1 MIKLLYF
8 LWNHKIGVIFF
19 LFLLSIIGVF
29 SSIKIEKT
37 MYPNT
42 NLPQYVVQSTWG
54 NYSPEVME
62 MKVTAPVERSVS
74 KLKYIKGIKS
84 ESRKGSSTVTI
95 YCDKDYNEN
104 EFELLLNESM
114 QALRNEFSRNVLVR
128 IIRRK
133 PDEFGQREGFI
144 AYRVF
149 SKYSVDSL
157 SRIVE
162 NEVKTSLSSI
172 EGVAEVNESG
182 LEKQGYFIHIK
193 KEFRNFP
200 QFSIFR
206 IQAKI
211 REFFQLRPNSIAKLN
226 NDEFVV
232 KFDERIISNELL
244 KSIPIAS
251 LANRVLKL
259 GDIARVNKGPEIKR
273 MLIRFNGLEGITLDI
288 KRQADASA
296 ISTSEKVKKK
306 MAELSKK
313 YNLKTELLTDEGE
326 KVTLKLN
333 DLFLRVI
340 ISLIVIFIIVFIITK
355 QLYNSIIVM
364 LLLVLSALFA
374 ILGLYLTGN
383 SVNLTTIAGLA
394 LGFGMIID
402 NSLVVVE
409 KLSHLKQNQN
419 FKENVI
425 TAINHIIVPVKV
437 ATFTSIGAI
446 LPVFVM
452 DEMLKITLSP
462 FVIALS
468 FSLVA
473 SLIISIVFL
482 PLLIKESKRYSEVT
496 DEQNYFIR
504 FILWLGK
511 KKKTSIILIAMLLG
525 IPGIPFYF
533 YPVPNQVAGWDSYNS
548 IFNSNL
554 FKNEIKPIINYSFGG
569 APFVYIN
576 DLKDKFSWGAY
587 RSAGS
592 EEENKMN
599 LTIRGPSGMRLED
612 MNSIMTKF
620 ETKVQPFIHLIDHM
634 FVQVYQSFSN
644 MEIIF
649 KDEHYFDGTPEQI
662 KDAFTELTINFG
674 GLDLFISGVGDNI
687 SIRGAGRGGFSF
699 GEGSLKYKLTGP
711 SYDEL
716 KRFAEK
722 IEKNY
727 LSGNRRIKNV
737 NLNSGGGF
745 RNRSQDQM
753 ELTFHKKLTP
763 YEYEWVNR
771 NFLFLFQR
779 DETELTVPGQYGEE
793 RIYIKSEQQG
803 VETIYDFNSL
813 VLEDDSNRAIKISKL
828 GNITEEE
835 IQGEVERE
843 NQLYVRYISFE
854 YRSSKKRIERF
865 QKKFEKN
872 VLSLLPDD
880 MKFEENKNEDIFALE
895 EGLDEKLILIITLL
909 IVFAIVAMYFESY
922 KYAASI
928 FLIIPFS
935 LVGIIYFFWI
945 MDEAIDSDALFGL
958 MFVAG
963 IVINNAA
970 FVLYEILRKRRAQ
983 IPMNQAV
990 EETVID
996 RFKPVILTTITTVLG
1011 IMPLFL
1017 PQILNQVLDPFT
1029 VAQLDYYLPESISN
1043 FLFKNTN
1050 TDPMWYA
1057 MSLSII
1063 SGTAA
1068 SFFFSLW
1075 IPVVLF
1081 YRRSKKLITS

>member
-1 MIKLLYF
+1 MINILYF

-19 LFLLSIIGVF
+19 LFLLSILGVF

-42 NLPQYVVQSTWG
+42 NLPQYVVQASWG

-62 MKVTAPVERSVS
+62 MKITAPVERSVS

-84 ESRKGSSTVTI
+84 ESSKGSATI
-95 YCDKDYNEN
+95 TLYCDKSYNEK

-114 QALRNEFSRNVLVR
+114 QALRNDFSRNVQINVV
-128 IIRRK
+128 RRK
-133 PDEFGQREGFI
+133 PEEFGEREGFI
-144 AYRVF
+144 GYRIF

-157 SRIVE
+157 SRVVE
-162 NEVKTSLSSI
+162 NEVKTSLASV
-172 EGVAEVNESG
+172 EGVAEVNEYG
-182 LEKQGYFIHIK
+182 LEKQGYFIHVK
-193 KEFRNFP
+193 KEFRNIP
-200 QFSIFR
+200 QFSIFN
-206 IQAKI
+206 IQLKI
-211 REFFQLRPNSIAKLN
+211 REFFQLRPNSVAKLN
-226 NDEFVV
+226 EDEFVV
-232 KFDERIISNELL
+232 KFDEQVINNELL
-244 KSIPIAS
+244 KEIPIAKLDS
-251 LANRVLKL
+251 RVLKL
-259 GDIARVNKGPEIKR
+259 GEVARINKGPEIKR

-296 ISTSEKVKKK
+296 ISTAEKVKERMADLAKK
-306 MAELSKK
+306 FD
-313 YNLKTELLTDEGE
+313 LKTELLTDEGK
-326 KVTLKLN
+326 KVTQKLD

-355 QLYNSIIVM
+355 QMYNSVIVM

-374 ILGLYLTGN
+374 ILGLYITGN

-437 ATFTSIGAI
+437 ATFTSVGAI

-468 FSLVA
+468 FSLIA

-482 PLLIKESKRYSEVT
+482 PLLIKESKRYSEIT
-496 DEQNYFIR
+496 EKQNYFIR

-511 KKKTSIILIAMLLG
+511 KKKTSILLIAMLLG
-525 IPGIPFYF
+525 IPGVPFYF
-533 YPVPNQVAGWDSYNS
+533 YPVPNQVTGWDTYNTV
-548 IFNSNL
+548 FNSNL
-554 FKNEIKPIINYSFGG
+554 FKNTIKPVVNYGFGG

-587 RSAGS
+587 RSAGDD
-592 EEENKMN
+592 EEKKMN
-599 LTIRGPSGMRLED
+599 LFIRGPSGMRLED

-620 ETKVQPFIHLIDHM
+620 ETKVQPFTHLIDHM
-634 FVQVYQSFSN
+634 FVQVFQSMAT
-644 MEIIF
+644 MEVIF
-649 KDEHYFDGTPEQI
+649 KDEHFFDGTPERI
-662 KDAFTELTINFG
+662 KDALAELTINFG
-674 GLDLFISGVGDNI
+674 GLDLSISGVGDNI

-699 GEGSLKYKLTGP
+699 GEGALKYKLTGP

-716 KRFAEK
+716 RRFAEK
-722 IEKNY
+722 ISTDFLED
-727 LSGNRRIKNV
+727 NRRIKNID
-737 NLNSGGGF
+737 LNGGGGF
-745 RNRSQDQM
+745 RNRSQDQI
-753 ELTFHKKLTP
+753 ELTYDLKLRP
-763 YEYEWVNR
+763 YEYDWVNR
-771 NFLFLFQR
+771 NLLFLFQR
-779 DETELTVPGQYGEE
+779 DETELSVPGEYGEE

-803 VETIYDFNSL
+803 IETIYDFNSL
-813 VLEDDSNRAIKISKL
+813 ILQDDSSRSIKISKL
-828 GNITEEE
+828 GTLTEQE
-835 IQGEVERE
+835 IQGEIERE

-854 YRSSKKRIERF
+854 YRSSKKRIEEF
-865 QKKFEKN
+865 QKKFET
-872 VLSLLPDD
+872 SIQSILPDD
-880 MKFEENKNEDIFALE
+880 MKFEENKNERIFALE
-895 EGLDEKLILIITLL
+895 EGLDKKLILLITLL

-922 KYAASI
+922 KYAAAI

-970 FVLYEILRKRRAQ
+970 FVLYEILRKRRENV
-983 IPMNQAV
+983 PMNQAV

-996 RFKPVILTTITTVLG
+996 RFKPVVLTTITTVLG
-1011 IMPLFL
+1011 ILPLFL
-1017 PQILNQVLDPFT
+1017 PQILNQMLDPYT
-1029 VAQLDYYLPESISN
+1029 IAQLDHYLPESISN
-1043 FLFKNTN
+1043 FLLKNTN

-1081 YRRSKKLITS
+1081 YKKKKDLLIS